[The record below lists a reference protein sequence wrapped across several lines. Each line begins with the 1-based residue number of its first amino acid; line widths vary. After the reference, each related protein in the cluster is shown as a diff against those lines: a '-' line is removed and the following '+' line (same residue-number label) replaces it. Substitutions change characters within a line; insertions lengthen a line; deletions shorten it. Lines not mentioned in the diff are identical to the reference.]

1 MLKNFQDFF
10 ASRGIPVLSSVLCA
24 AIVFLVCVFAIRVL
38 MRLIETALDKSHRID
53 KTLRDF
59 IKHAARVVLWIFA
72 IVITA
77 GTLGIPMAS
86 MVAVISVAGLALSLA
101 LQNILANLFSG
112 ITLLFTRPFHEGDYI
127 AVGSTLGVV
136 QRIGLFYTVIDTFDK
151 QVLNIPNSAVTSAT
165 LTNHSAEPVRRVDLF
180 YEASYDAPTE
190 TVRAAALDA
199 AAAVDKVLSDPAPF
213 IGIFEY
219 KDSSIRYAV
228 RVWCRAEDYWDVM
241 YGMNEQIRESFK
253 KFGVEMTYNHLNVH
267 MVP

>member
-1 MLKNFQDFF
+1 MLNSIRSFF
-10 ASRGIPVLSSVLCA
+10 ASLGIPFVSSVLCA
-24 AIVFLVCVFAIRVL
+24 AVVFLICVLAIRVL

-77 GTLGIPMAS
+77 STLGIPMAS

-127 AVGSTLGVV
+127 AVGDKSGVV
-136 QRIGLFYTVIDTFDK
+136 QRIGLFYTVIDTYDK
-151 QVLNIPNSAVTSAT
+151 QVLSIPNSSVTSAT
-165 LTNHSAEPVRRVDLF
+165 LTNHSTEPLRRVDLF

-190 TVRAAALDA
+190 AVRAAVMDA
-199 AAAVDKVLSDPAPF
+199 AAAVDKALSEPAPF
-213 IGIFEY
+213 VGIQEY
-219 KDSSIRYAV
+219 KDSSIRYTV
-228 RVWCRAEDYWDVM
+228 RVWSRAEDYWDVM

>member
-1 MLKNFQDFF
+1 MFDSINAFF
-10 ASRGIPVLSSVLCA
+10 ASLGLAGVSKVFGA
-24 AIVFLVCVFAIRVL
+24 AIVFVLCLLAIRVL
-38 MRLIETALDKSHRID
+38 MRLIETALDKSHHLD

-59 IKHAARVVLWIFA
+59 IKNAARVVLWIFA
-72 IVITA
+72 AVITA
-77 GTLGIPMAS
+77 GALGIPMAS

-112 ITLLFTRPFHEGDYI
+112 ITLLFTRPFGEGDYI
-127 AVGSTLGVV
+127 AVGSTSGVV
-136 QRIGLFYTVIDTFDK
+136 QRIGLFYTVIDTYDK
-151 QVLNIPNSAVTSAT
+151 QVLSIPNSTVTGAT
-165 LTNHSAEPVRRVDLF
+165 LTNHSREPLRRVDLD
-180 YEASYDAPTE
+180 YEASYDAETA

-199 AAAVDKVLSDPAPF
+199 AAAVDKALSEPAPF
-213 IGIFEY
+213 VGIKEY
-219 KDSSIRYAV
+219 KDSSICYTV

>member
-1 MLKNFQDFF
+1 MFNSINAFF
-10 ASRGIPVLSSVLCA
+10 ASIGLAGISSLLGAALVFVLC
-24 AIVFLVCVFAIRVL
+24 LVAIRIL
-38 MRLIETALDKSHRID
+38 MRLIETALDKSHRLD

-59 IKHAARVVLWIFA
+59 IKNAARVVLWIFA
-72 IVITA
+72 AVITA
-77 GTLGIPMAS
+77 GALGIPMAS

-112 ITLLFTRPFHEGDYI
+112 ITLLFTRPFGEGDYI
-127 AVGSTLGVV
+127 AVGSSIGVV
-136 QRIGLFYTVIDTFDK
+136 QRIGLFYTVIYT
-151 QVLNIPNSAVTSAT
+151 PNSTVTGAT
-165 LTNHSAEPVRRVDLF
+165 LTNHSREPLRRVDLD
-180 YEASYDAPTE
+180 YEASYDAETA

-199 AAAVDKVLSDPAPF
+199 AAAVDKALSEPAPF
-213 IGIFEY
+213 VGIKAY
-219 KDSSIRYAV
+219 KDSSICYTV